1 VEESPAGRAVIAV
14 GAGRLAVPAEVAPA
28 DPVGVDPVDP
38 DADPVDPGV
47 DPVDPDADPADP
59 DADPVDPVDPDADPV
74 DPDLADG
81 VPVDADADP
90 VGADEGV
97 ATIGRPSRASSSSV

>member
-28 DPVGVDPVDP
+28 DPVG
-38 DADPVDPGV
+38 
-47 DPVDPDADPADP
+47 
-59 DADPVDPVDPDADPV
+59 VDPVDPDADPV